1 MSLLRMYQMHLLK
14 DGAISK
20 TALLRSA
27 QKKVAAD
34 FIITRNT
41 KDFSRSSIRALT
53 PKELFDELDA
63 RGIHYEEID
72 F

>member
-1 MSLLRMYQMHLLK
+1 MHLLK

-53 PKELFDELDA
+53 PKELFKELDA
-63 RGIHYEEID
+63 CGIHYEEID

>member
-1 MSLLRMYQMHLLK
+1 MHLLK